1 MRQTVSEIWHKS
13 NPPPCN
19 LTRSQKVAL
28 KELKNEKSIDVYP
41 FDKGSGFVLIKHEDA
56 LKKIEEQIG
65 HAKISQTDPT
75 NSNNKIS
82 DRTKDN
88 WTKKR
93 NSQNHFIKS
102 YILQMVIPQ
111 ECMEW

>member
-1 MRQTVSEIWHKS
+1 MRQTVSEILRKS

-65 HAKISQTDPT
+65 HTKISQTDPT
-75 NSNNKIS
+75 KTLI
-82 DRTKDN
+82 TKFQIALRQLYKEKKL
-88 WTKKR
+88 TKSLYK
-93 NSQNHFIKS
+93 KS
-102 YILQMVIPQ
+102 YILQMVIS
-111 ECMEW
+111 EE